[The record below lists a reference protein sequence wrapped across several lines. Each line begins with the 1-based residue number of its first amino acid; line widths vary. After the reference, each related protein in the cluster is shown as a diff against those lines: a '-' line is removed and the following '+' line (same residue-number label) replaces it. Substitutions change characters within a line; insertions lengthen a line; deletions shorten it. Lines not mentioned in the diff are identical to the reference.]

1 MDYSMQTEFEI
12 ETESLQRFLQS
23 NILLYC
29 VVALLILKIAAMGV
43 SINFPN
49 NIFFADITKTAL
61 QNFVNE
67 TRQSLGLN
75 SLLESQKLDQAARLK
90 AEDMVKNQYFQHTSP
105 QGITP
110 WFWFSKTGYNYKYA
124 GENLAIGFFESNE
137 VFQAWLNSA
146 SHKAN
151 LLNPNY
157 KEVGTAVLDGYG
169 QNNTIVVVQLFG
181 TEQTQKTAA
190 PAQNNTVNPPVAQPA
205 PAETVEPAQ
214 TEPVNTPEKV
224 LSQTTEPI
232 LAPIQNASADNPYSR
247 FLNSILYNS
256 ENVVQNITFGLSL
269 IIIGALIFVIFSSF
283 NTPFK
288 GALIFRSLILIIVLS
303 TSLLISK
310 EMIISI
316 IPHQIII

>member
-1 MDYSMQTEFEI
+1 MDYTLPGGFEI
-12 ETESLQRFLQS
+12 KPEILQKFIQS
-23 NILLYC
+23 NVLLYC
-29 VVALLILKIAAMGV
+29 VILLLFLKIASIGIT
-43 SINFPN
+43 INFPH

-61 QNFVNE
+61 ESFVNQ
-67 TRQSLGLN
+67 TRQSLGLSPLQEN
-75 SLLESQKLDQAARLK
+75 IELNKAAQLK
-90 AEDMVKNQYFQHTSP
+90 AEDMIKNQYFQHTSP

-110 WFWFSKTGYNYKYA
+110 WFWFLETGYNYKYA
-124 GENLAIGFFESNE
+124 GENLAIGFFDSNE
-137 VFQAWLNSA
+137 VYQAWLNSP
-146 SHKAN
+146 SHKEN

-169 QNNTIVVVQLFG
+169 QNNTIIVVQLFG
-181 TEQTQKTAA
+181 TEQAQKTAA
-190 PAQNNTVNPPVAQPA
+190 PAQNNTVNPPATQPT
-205 PAETVEPAQ
+205 PAETAEPAQ

-224 LSQTTEPI
+224 LSQTTEPV

-256 ENVVQNITFGLSL
+256 ENVVQSITFGLSL